1 MSLAVV
7 RDLRV
12 ARAPVTAED
21 LAALQTDVL
30 AGFVLARAAAGLPDG
45 TIASDVLHLEQVRAW
60 FGRPL
65 WDMEPADADAYFGKV
80 LRDTAKGTQLSRA
93 QALKTCFLFL
103 ELRHRAEIHQM
114 TGRIVECPIDEM
126 NRPRG
131 RQQAKLRIPPTAA
144 QVDRLFAGWREE
156 LATCRKFAPAARN
169 YTACRLL
176 SEVGLR
182 VNEACKLDLPDIKWE
197 LGRFGKLH
205 VRQGKG
211 ARGSGPR
218 ERMVP
223 LINNAGQTLRWFVE
237 DVGPVRR
244 RPHPARCAAAA
255 VRTQERRRHRLPDRR
270 RDTPLGAGQGRRD
283 APAGLARRGHA
294 ARPASVRCCRSSTPR
309 RSGFAAAHLRG
320 APRRLRGRSSGLQ
333 GAAHRAGARQPCG
346 LPWTPETSAAPGV
359 RKSGQAQGLPL
370 ARRTARE
377 PAVAGGC
384 ATRTPGN
391 KVNWRSINKEGGKIT
406 QIQAWA
412 QVR

>member
-1 MSLAVV
+1 MSLAAV

-12 ARAPVTAED
+12 ARAPATAED
-21 LAALQTDVL
+21 LAALETDAL
-30 AGFVLARAAAGLPDG
+30 AGFVLARAAAGLSDG

-65 WDMEPADADAYFGKV
+65 WDMEPPDADAYFGKV
-80 LRDTAKGTQLSRA
+80 LRDTAKGTRLSRA
-93 QALKTCFLFL
+93 QALKTYFLFL
-103 ELRHRAEIHQM
+103 ELRHKVEIHQM

-131 RQQAKLRIPPTAA
+131 RQQAKLRIPPAAA

-182 VNEACKLDLPDIKWE
+182 VNEACKLDLPDIKWD

-205 VRQGKG
+205 VRHGKG

-237 DVGPVRR
+237 DVWGQFGDDHT
-244 RPHPARCAAAA
+244 RPGVPLLPS
-255 VRTQERRRHRLPDRR
+255 ERRNTDGTASRVGDETLRSALAKAAETYLPDWP
-270 RDTPLGAGQGRRD
+270 DVVTPHVLRHFCASQLYLGGMDLIAIQATLGHAWIATTMQYVHVPGTHIEDAWIAGQQR
-283 APAGLARRGHA
+283 AVAR
-294 ARPASVRCCRSSTPR
+294 
-309 RSGFAAAHLRG
+309 LK
-320 APRRLRGRSSGLQ
+320 
-333 GAAHRAGARQPCG
+333 G
-346 LPWTPETSAAPGV
+346 LP
-359 RKSGQAQGLPL
+359 R
-370 ARRTARE
+370 
-377 PAVAGGC
+377 
-384 ATRTPGN
+384 
-391 KVNWRSINKEGGKIT
+391 
-406 QIQAWA
+406 
-412 QVR
+412 